1 MSYQD
6 GWAAIN
12 LEMPSRIPRTEYS
25 AERHW
30 KLVEKV
36 TGLKTS
42 EFDSTENQNKAIK
55 EFYKSW
61 DYGFWWNVLIH
72 NGKAL

>member
-42 EFDSTENQNKAIK
+42 EFDSTENQNKSIK
-55 EFYKSW
+55 
-61 DYGFWWNVLIH
+61 
-72 NGKAL
+72 